1 MIPLMLNELLIKPML
16 ANIIKHSY
24 FNIHSRI
31 FFAPISRLPDL
42 QIRMIGP
49 LLTSIL
55 LVFCLKGNRDVFLH
69 RESNV
74 RPHKEEVTH
83 ITLVRPWGRSRYFMP
98 CSAKWRN
105 DPLAPLKERV
115 NSALGITLKCP
126 EKQSRQKVQS
136 SLIGLKL
143 NGS

>member
-1 MIPLMLNELLIKPML
+1 MLNETSHQTNASKHYQTFLFQYPFTNIFLLRYHDYLYLQFEWSVPFCFQFY
-16 ANIIKHSY
+16 Y
-24 FNIHSRI
+24 FFLR
-31 FFAPISRLPDL
+31 
-42 QIRMIGP
+42 
-49 LLTSIL
+49 
-55 LVFCLKGNRDVFLH
+55 KGNMDVFWH

-98 CSAKWRN
+98 CLAKWRN
-105 DPLAPLKERV
+105 NPLAPLKERV
-115 NSALGITLKCP
+115 NSALGITLKWP
-126 EKQSRQKVQS
+126 EKPSRQKAQS